1 VMKGHPRMALPDLN
15 GRKCS
20 PANKRALITDAS
32 FLLYHPRFLIP
43 AFLVLRFYHLSV
55 DYHPSVKVKS

>member
-1 VMKGHPRMALPDLN
+1 MALLDLG

-32 FLLYHPRFLIP
+32 FLLYLPRFLMA

-55 DYHPSVKVKS
+55 DYHPTVKVKS